1 MRTSPFF
8 LHHITRPCTIKQGNV
23 SELVLQLRRIHNH
36 QNIFPAPQKPT
47 SVEINLGS
55 LNSHPLKNNQKKLE
69 QTPEYKKLVSEARKE
84 VQIAFTE
91 QEWKKA
97 YLIRQSY
104 TANGGI
110 FSCAQQLA
118 NKSRLNVI
126 GIKGEYISTSADN
139 RQQQVLFR
147 PQNKLLRIISKLGN
161 LLLSKWRQRKRL
173 WYPKIHSL

>member
-69 QTPEYKKLVSEARKE
+69 QTPEYKKLVSEALKRSTNRIHKARME
-84 VQIAFTE
+84 KSLSYSPVIYG
-91 QEWKKA
+91 EWR
-97 YLIRQSY
+97 YFFL
-104 TANGGI
+104 
-110 FSCAQQLA
+110 C
-118 NKSRLNVI
+118 
-126 GIKGEYISTSADN
+126 STVSE
-139 RQQQVLFR
+139 
-147 PQNKLLRIISKLGN
+147 
-161 LLLSKWRQRKRL
+161 
-173 WYPKIHSL
+173 

>member
-139 RQQQVLFR
+139 RQQQALFR

-161 LLLSKWRQRKRL
+161 LLLSK
-173 WYPKIHSL
+173 

>member
-1 MRTSPFF
+1 M
-8 LHHITRPCTIKQGNV
+8 
-23 SELVLQLRRIHNH
+23 E
-36 QNIFPAPQKPT
+36 
-47 SVEINLGS
+47 
-55 LNSHPLKNNQKKLE
+55 
-69 QTPEYKKLVSEARKE
+69 
-84 VQIAFTE
+84 
-91 QEWKKA
+91 KA

-161 LLLSKWRQRKRL
+161 LLLSK
-173 WYPKIHSL
+173 